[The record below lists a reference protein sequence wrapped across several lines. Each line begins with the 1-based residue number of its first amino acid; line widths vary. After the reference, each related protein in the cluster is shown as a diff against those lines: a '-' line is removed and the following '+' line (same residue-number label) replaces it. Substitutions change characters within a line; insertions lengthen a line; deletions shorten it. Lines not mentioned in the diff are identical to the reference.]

1 MDEYIYIYMY
11 VYIYICM
18 YVYIYIYIY
27 ICIYIYIYIYIY
39 ICIYIY
45 IYMYV
50 CIYMYIC
57 IYIRNVP
64 PVLQASLDR
73 ERAAR
78 AEVERRLQRAKLELE
93 QVAKG
98 GGGELISIS

>member
-18 YVYIYIYIY
+18 YV
-27 ICIYIYIYIYIY
+27 YIYIYIY